1 MTLSS
6 ARGIAS
12 ARLSESLIYL
22 NYISSI
28 EPDAGLPV
36 PIDFKV
42 MKGLF
47 FVLLYGAL
55 EKSATETVQLLLTQI
70 KSLEPKNDHVTIRFN
85 VISMSRKWK
94 SIKDKGYKGAFAQ
107 MTDFFSALESNDY
120 LGIDETLFSDLMQ
133 NIWANTI
140 DEVVGAFGMSG
151 FTLTLAE
158 RVLLDELVNN
168 RNAIAHGRESAASVG
183 ERYRCDE
190 LRKRHGDIQ
199 TLIDNFIDRLEIY
212 FDTREFVQPA
222 AQAHYPA

>member
-1 MTLSS
+1 MTFSS

-12 ARLSESLIYL
+12 ARLNESLVYL

-28 EPDAGLPV
+28 EPSAGVPV
-36 PIDFKV
+36 AVDYKV

-55 EKSATETVQLLLTQI
+55 EKSATESIQLLLVQI
-70 KSLEPKNDHVTIRFN
+70 KSLEPKNEHVTTPFN
-85 VISMSRKWK
+85 VVSMARKWK
-94 SIKDKGYKGAFAQ
+94 SIKDKGYKGAFSQ

-133 NIWANTI
+133 NVWANTI

-151 FTLTLAE
+151 FTLTIAE
-158 RVLLDELVNN
+158 RVLVDELVNN

-190 LRKRHGDIQ
+190 LRRRHGDIQ
-199 TLIDNFIDRLEIY
+199 ALINNFIDRLETY
-212 FDTREFVQPA
+212 FNTREFVRPM
-222 AQAHYPA
+222 AQAHYPV